1 MKQNIISP
9 NPNVLIKDM
18 NQVEFVSFMVNTV
31 SPTMVQHQLDN
42 LDQVMDQT
50 TEVIEKVMP
59 RAIEIA
65 EDAMEK
71 VTDPYNYYKAQ
82 EYKKDRRLA
91 ENAFD
96 QAIGPDD
103 RSAEEIISD
112 ERQEYMDDKDHQV
125 VGNKIKGEL
134 NRINKALE

>member
-59 RAIEIA
+59 RAIKI
-65 EDAMEK
+65 
-71 VTDPYNYYKAQ
+71 
-82 EYKKDRRLA
+82 A
-91 ENAFD
+91 ENAID
-96 QAIGPDD
+96 QAEENPLKGWETVVPEEEDLRDGMTKKEHDAWLHYHMKDAREEEDALIE
-103 RSAEEIISD
+103 RS
-112 ERQEYMDDKDHQV
+112 DH
-125 VGNKIKGEL
+125 
-134 NRINKALE
+134 INE

>member
-18 NQVEFVSFMVNTV
+18 NQVEFLSFMINTV
-31 SPTMVQHQLDN
+31 NPTMIQHQLDN

-59 RAIEIA
+59 RAIKI
-65 EDAMEK
+65 
-71 VTDPYNYYKAQ
+71 
-82 EYKKDRRLA
+82 A
-91 ENAFD
+91 ENAID

-112 ERQEYMDDKDHQV
+112 ERQEHMNEEEPHLTFDEREQHRLDGYCDSHQCSDD
-125 VGNKIKGEL
+125 L
-134 NRINKALE
+134 PW

>member
-9 NPNVLIKDM
+9 DPNVLIKDM
-18 NQVEFVSFMVNTV
+18 NQVEFLSFFINTV
-31 SPTMVQHQLDN
+31 NPTMVQHQLDN

-59 RAIEIA
+59 RAIKI
-65 EDAMEK
+65 
-71 VTDPYNYYKAQ
+71 
-82 EYKKDRRLA
+82 A
-91 ENAFD
+91 ENAID
-96 QAIGPDD
+96 QAIDPDD

-125 VGNKIKGEL
+125 VGNKIKGEI
-134 NRINKALE
+134 NRINKALDSFDEEDELPW

>member
-18 NQVEFVSFMVNTV
+18 NQVEFLSFFINTV
-31 SPTMVQHQLDN
+31 SPTIVQHQLDN

-59 RAIEIA
+59 RAIQI
-65 EDAMEK
+65 
-71 VTDPYNYYKAQ
+71 
-82 EYKKDRRLA
+82 A
-91 ENAFD
+91 ENAID